1 MSQKIIFLND
11 EGDNWYLRNKD
22 KSQGYVDLDLI
33 SKYLNPYEIKSH
45 LEIGCASGYK
55 TFELAHRLN
64 SKGFGI
70 DPSTMAI
77 LEANK
82 IKETFKDYRNN
93 VTFKV
98 GTSDDLSDFENDFFE
113 LVFVGFCL
121 YLVDRDLLES
131 TYNEIDRVLK
141 KNKFVAILD
150 FDPGTEYSNIYAH
163 NQEVKSF
170 KSDYAKYFISKG
182 YYLIA
187 KENLIPPNIGF
198 SLDPDLRISIQLLQK
213 V

>member
-1 MSQKIIFLND
+1 MSQKKIFLND

-22 KSQGYVDLDLI
+22 KSQNYVDLDLI
-33 SKYLNPYEIKSH
+33 SKYLNSFEINNY
-45 LEIGCASGYK
+45 LEIGCSSGYK
-55 TFELAHRLN
+55 TFELARRLN

-70 DPSTMAI
+70 DPSAMAI

-82 IKETFKDYRNN
+82 IKETFKDNRNN
-93 VTFKV
+93 VTFEV
-98 GTSDDLSDFENDFFE
+98 GTSDDLNDFENDFFD
-113 LVFVGFCL
+113 LVFVGFCM
-121 YLVDRDLLES
+121 YLVDRNLLES

-150 FDPGTEYSNIYAH
+150 FDPGSEYSNIYTH

-170 KSDYAKYFISKG
+170 KSDYAKHLISRG

-187 KENLIPPNIGF
+187 KENLIPPNVGF
-198 SLDPDLRISIQLLQK
+198 SMDPDLRISIQLLQK

>member
-1 MSQKIIFLND
+1 MSQKNIFLNE
-11 EGDNWYLRNKD
+11 EGDNWFLRNKE
-22 KSQGYVDLDLI
+22 KSHNYVDLEVVTKYLI
-33 SKYLNPYEIKSH
+33 SFQINNF
-45 LEIGCASGYK
+45 LEIGCSSGYK
-55 TFELAHRLN
+55 TLELARRLN

-70 DPSTMAI
+70 DPSSMAI
-77 LEANK
+77 SEANK
-82 IKETFKDYRNN
+82 IKENFKDKRNS

-98 GTSDDLSDFENDFFE
+98 GTSDNLGDFGNEFFE
-113 LVFVGFCL
+113 LVFVGFCM

-150 FDPGTEYSNIYAH
+150 FDPGTEYSNIYIH
-163 NQEVKSF
+163 NEEVKSF

-187 KENLIPPNIGF
+187 KENLIPPNVGF
-198 SLDPDLRISIQLLQK
+198 SLEPDLRISIQLLQK
-213 V
+213 S